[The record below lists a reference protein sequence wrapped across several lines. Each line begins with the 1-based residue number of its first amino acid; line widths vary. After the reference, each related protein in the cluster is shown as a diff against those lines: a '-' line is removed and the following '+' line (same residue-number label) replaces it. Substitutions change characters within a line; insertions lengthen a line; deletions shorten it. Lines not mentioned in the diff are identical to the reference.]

1 MRFASQLAA
10 AAFLLVPAVA
20 PAGPCA
26 PGASPFTDVSAAAG
40 YCTETEW
47 LKNRNITTGCGS
59 ATFCPGDFVTRGAMA
74 LFLKRLG
81 DALIEPPR
89 SVAGGFGAL
98 TLNSFHMRM
107 CQIKVPPVGYPRLF
121 ALTGHASALGG
132 SATNTVVLVEV
143 GIDRIGIGSGGL
155 LHPVR
160 MTIDSS
166 WQSSASSSSV
176 AHVPAGESV
185 VFWVGLASGGGS
197 SNAVASGRCAL
208 LVQGQS
214 HQTATSS
221 PFDEAEIA
229 APTN

>member
-1 MRFASQLAA
+1 MRVGKQLAA
-10 AAFLLVPAVA
+10 AAFLVVPAVA
-20 PAGPCA
+20 SAGPCA
-26 PGASPFTDVSAAAG
+26 GASPFADVPATAS

-47 LKNRNITTGCGS
+47 LKNRNVTTGCGG
-59 ATFCPGDFVTRGAMA
+59 ANFCPGDFVTRGAMA

-98 TLNSFHMRM
+98 TLNSFHIKM
-107 CQIKVPPVGYPRLF
+107 CQIKVSPVGYPRLF

-143 GIDRIGIGSGGL
+143 GIDRIGGSGGL

-197 SNAVASGRCAL
+197 SNAVAGGRCAL

-214 HQTATSS
+214 HQTAPSS